1 MARTEAMVQLGK
13 VVRQIIHLMA
23 EHRHHGH
30 PFKFEKLDVKDGFWR
45 MAVADDN
52 AWNFHYVLLSL
63 QER

>member
-30 PFKFEKLDVKDGFWR
+30 PFKFAKLDVKDGFWR